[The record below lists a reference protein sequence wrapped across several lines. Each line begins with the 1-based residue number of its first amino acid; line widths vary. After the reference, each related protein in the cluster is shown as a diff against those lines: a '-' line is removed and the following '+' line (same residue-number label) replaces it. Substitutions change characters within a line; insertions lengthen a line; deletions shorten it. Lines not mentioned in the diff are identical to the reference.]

1 MSLNCTLYLFLFFSF
16 FEDFVYLREI
26 ARERE
31 RESTRREEREKQAL
45 CKQEAQ
51 FQDPEIMT

>member
-16 FEDFVYLREI
+16 FEDFIYLREI

-31 RESTRREEREKQAL
+31 RERLSTSRGGGGEREKQAP
-45 CKQEAQ
+45 Q
-51 FQDPEIMT
+51 